1 MLVTSLIRIVEMERR
16 IALSLFYMSV
26 ITAVIGIFITTFVYY
41 GVFREEMED
50 NLAHECKIVA
60 QCYDKISS
68 PDELSRF
75 SGGDFRITLINKSGI
90 VLFESDADAK
100 NMQNHLDRP
109 EIKSA
114 IKTGTGRDT
123 RYSDTIGVDDYYYAI
138 SLEDGN
144 ILRVSMQADSIF
156 SLFKR
161 SFIVIIGIIIGIV
174 IILMFV
180 SVKITDM
187 LIAPI
192 KRIPEMIEKHRSAK
206 DIGMYPEIVPLVDRL
221 VNMRNEH
228 ERMRQEFT
236 ANVSH
241 ELKTPLTSISGYA
254 EIIKTGMAQGEKIF
268 EFAGKIYKES
278 ERLQTLIGDIIRLSE
293 LDTTN
298 TQLFDSVDLK
308 EIAEECKEQ
317 LSSAAEKR
325 GIYISIVGD
334 SEQIKGNE
342 KEIHDLV
349 YNLIDNAIK
358 YNRENGNIDI
368 KIENKGIC
376 VSDTG
381 IGIARE
387 SIPRIFERFYRTDKG
402 RSRSRGGT
410 GLGLSIVHHVA
421 ERHGAKIDVESTV
434 NVGTTIKVKFKD

>member
-1 MLVTSLIRIVEMERR
+1 MERR
-16 IALSLFYMSV
+16 IALSLFYMSM

-50 NLAHECKIVA
+50 NLARECKIVA

-90 VLFESDADAK
+90 VLFESNADAK

-114 IKTGTGRDT
+114 IETGTGKDT

-174 IILMFV
+174 IILMFA

-192 KRIPEMIEKHRSAK
+192 KRIPEMIEKHISAK

-221 VNMRNEH
+221 ANMRNEH

-254 EIIKTGMAQGEKIF
+254 EIIKTGMA
-268 EFAGKIYKES
+268 
-278 ERLQTLIGDIIRLSE
+278 
-293 LDTTN
+293 
-298 TQLFDSVDLK
+298 
-308 EIAEECKEQ
+308 
-317 LSSAAEKR
+317 
-325 GIYISIVGD
+325 
-334 SEQIKGNE
+334 
-342 KEIHDLV
+342 
-349 YNLIDNAIK
+349 
-358 YNRENGNIDI
+358 
-368 KIENKGIC
+368 
-376 VSDTG
+376 
-381 IGIARE
+381 
-387 SIPRIFERFYRTDKG
+387 
-402 RSRSRGGT
+402 
-410 GLGLSIVHHVA
+410 
-421 ERHGAKIDVESTV
+421 
-434 NVGTTIKVKFKD
+434 

>member
-16 IALSLFYMSV
+16 IVLSLFYMSV

-41 GVFREEMED
+41 GVFREKMED

-114 IKTGTGRDT
+114 IETGTGKDT

-174 IILMFV
+174 IILTFV

-192 KRIPEMIEKHRSAK
+192 KRIPEMIEKHRPAK

-221 VNMRNEH
+221 MNMRNEH

-254 EIIKTGMAQGEKIF
+254 EIINTGMAQGEKIF

-298 TQLFDSVDLK
+298 SQLFDSVDLK
-308 EIAEECKEQ
+308 EMAEECKEQ
-317 LSSAAEKR
+317 LLSAAEKR

>member
-1 MLVTSLIRIVEMERR
+1 MERR

-114 IKTGTGRDT
+114 IETGTGKDT

-192 KRIPEMIEKHRSAK
+192 KRIPEMIEKHSPAK
-206 DIGMYPEIVPLVDRL
+206 DIGMYPEIVPLVDKL

-254 EIIKTGMAQGEKIF
+254 EIIKTGMAQGEKIS
-268 EFAGKIYKES
+268 EFAGKIYKET

-298 TQLFDSVDLK
+298 SQLSDSVDLK

-317 LSSAAEKR
+317 LLSAAEKR